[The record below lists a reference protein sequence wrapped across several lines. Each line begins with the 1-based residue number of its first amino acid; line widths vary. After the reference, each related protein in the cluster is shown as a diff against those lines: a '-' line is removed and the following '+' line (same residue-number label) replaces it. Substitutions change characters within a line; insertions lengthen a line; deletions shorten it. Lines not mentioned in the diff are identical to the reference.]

1 MRFPPN
7 RGGFA
12 KLHGS
17 LSCGK
22 NQTGRQNRDADRIY
36 FWQIQKKA
44 VSTLPFLFLSPSTQE
59 FNPYITTG
67 NEEYW
72 MNQVADAMEPYLQ
85 AAAVNTT
92 RNDPSLNA
100 AAAIRASNAGTYD
113 FHLALHSNAAPASLS
128 GTLQGTDVYYFPTSL
143 RGLRMANLIVDNL
156 RQVYP
161 DPDRVRALATTSI
174 GEVSR
179 TQAPAVLVELAYHDN
194 LEDAVW
200 ITGNVDAIARSL
212 SMAVTEYFGL
222 PFLEPRAQQSGRV
235 NASGGLALRQY
246 PSAASAPY
254 LTIPEGTGLTV
265 YNSYDGWYVTGY
277 NGVLGY
283 ADAAGITLV

>member
-1 MRFPPN
+1 M
-7 RGGFA
+7 
-12 KLHGS
+12 
-17 LSCGK
+17 
-22 NQTGRQNRDADRIY
+22 
-36 FWQIQKKA
+36 
-44 VSTLPFLFLSPSTQE
+44 PFLFLSPSTQE
-59 FNPYITTG
+59 FNPYVTTG

-85 AAAVNTT
+85 AAAINTT

-128 GTLQGTDVYYFPTSL
+128 GALQGTDVYYFPTSL

-174 GEVSR
+174 GEVTR
-179 TQAPAVLVELAYHDN
+179 TQAPAVLAELAYHDN

-200 ITGNVDAIARSL
+200 ITGNIDAIARAL

-222 PFLEPRAQQSGRV
+222 PFLEPQAQQSGRV

-246 PSAASAPY
+246 PSAASAAY
-254 LTIPEGTGLTV
+254 LTIPDGTNLTI

>member
-1 MRFPPN
+1 M
-7 RGGFA
+7 
-12 KLHGS
+12 
-17 LSCGK
+17 
-22 NQTGRQNRDADRIY
+22 
-36 FWQIQKKA
+36 
-44 VSTLPFLFLSPSTQE
+44 PFLFLSPSTQE

-72 MNQVADAMEPYLQ
+72 MNQIADAMEPYLQ
-85 AAAVNTT
+85 AAAINTT

-128 GTLQGTDVYYFPTSL
+128 GALQGTDVYYFPTSL

-156 RQVYP
+156 RQIYP

-179 TQAPAVLVELAYHDN
+179 TQAPAVLVEIAYHDN

-200 ITGNVDAIARSL
+200 ITGNVDAIARAL

-222 PFLEPRAQQSGRV
+222 PFLEPQAQQNGRV
-235 NASGGLALRQY
+235 TAPGGAALRQY
-246 PSAASAPY
+246 PSASGGLY
-254 LTIPEGTGLTV
+254 LTIPTGTNLTI

-283 ADAAGITLV
+283 ADAAGITLI